1 MDNDEQRDYAEEAY
15 NARLLTEEDCDCED
29 HTECEWCNDSDNDEP
44 DTDNLCRAHLAEYEG
59 LSVDELDRMEDEQA
73 RELM

>member
-1 MDNDEQRDYAEEAY
+1 MYD
-15 NARLLTEEDCDCED
+15 
-29 HTECEWCNDSDNDEP
+29 TECEWCNGSDNDEP